1 MADTTP
7 ARAPYRNLDV
17 DASARLAGDDADDD
31 AMRPASDGSQ
41 TPGSPVRRGGRT
53 LWTKADDEDDSVEDD
68 TSDLT
73 RARSGSAAGA
83 RDDALPGEGEGE
95 AVVTQVTSAA
105 GLAAPA
111 YGANRNR
118 NSGLRAGLR
127 GGGGLFGAFSCCFR
141 GGEADG
147 GYGAGEDARRYRSV
161 SQLAPH
167 SVVPGGGAMHV
178 GPAFLPPPIASDA
191 SKPCLVLDLDE
202 TLVHSSFKPVP
213 NPDYVIPVE
222 IDGAVTDVYVLKR
235 PWVDYFME
243 RAGERWE
250 VVVFTASLAKYA
262 DPLLDL
268 LDKKTGVIRHRLFRE
283 SCYPFQGNYVKDL
296 TSLGREMTR
305 CVIVDNSPHSYAFQP
320 QNALP
325 VASFIDDPRDNDLL
339 DLLPYLD
346 ELAEAKDVTETL
358 VRNDGFV
365 PRRTFHSRGL
375 PVPHH
380 RRNQ

>member
-1 MADTTP
+1 MNLMKHFIFPLFAASCMLFACNAPAD
-7 ARAPYRNLDV
+7 AP
-17 DASARLAGDDADDD
+17 
-31 AMRPASDGSQ
+31 
-41 TPGSPVRRGGRT
+41 
-53 LWTKADDEDDSVEDD
+53 
-68 TSDLT
+68 
-73 RARSGSAAGA
+73 
-83 RDDALPGEGEGE
+83 E
-95 AVVTQVTSAA
+95 AVVQGKAVKTGLKDGNYVINKVKPRVTWAA
-105 GLAAPA
+105 SKLTGDGHDGTLHIE
-111 YGANRNR
+111 
-118 NSGLRAGLR
+118 SGKFKLQNGEIAGGKVIFDMQRIEVTDLT
-127 GGGGLFGAFSCCFR
+127 
-141 GGEADG
+141 
-147 GYGAGEDARRYRSV
+147 GEDKASLEGHLRSGDFFNV
-161 SQLAPH
+161 EIHPKATLAVN
-167 SVVPGGGAMHV
+167 SVAE
-178 GPAFLPPPIASDA
+178 SDGKKSLNA
-191 SKPCLVLDLDE
+191 
-202 TLVHSSFKPVP
+202 TLTLNGKAV
-213 NPDYVIPVE
+213 DYVIPVE

-250 VVVFTASLAKYA
+250 VVVYTASLAKYA

-268 LDKKTGVIRHRLFRE
+268 LDKKTGIIRHRLFRE

-380 RRNQ
+380 RRYQ